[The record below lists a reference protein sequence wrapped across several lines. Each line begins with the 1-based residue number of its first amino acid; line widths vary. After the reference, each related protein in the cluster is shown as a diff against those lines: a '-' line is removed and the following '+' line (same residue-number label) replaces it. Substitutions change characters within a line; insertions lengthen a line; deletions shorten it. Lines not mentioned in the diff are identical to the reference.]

1 MRFGAGWLSAGV
13 TALLLVTGCK
23 EGGRSVTVD
32 ERGNEQASA
41 SAAVEQAQERS
52 ESAFD
57 QAESAQK
64 EAGDQQQ
71 EAARAQQRV
80 EEARRELA
88 QAETEAQTELQQAQQ
103 AQQQAQQT
111 QQQAQQTVA
120 EAQRTAL
127 EAQQQQQAELAQ
139 QQNQQAQ
146 QAQAQAQQ
154 TQQQAQQNQQ
164 QAQQPM
170 AQAPLPSTP
179 GQSDQFIVGQVLTA
193 SEDEVMVSV
202 RGEPQLRLQV
212 EPSTQII
219 VDGRQGRAADI
230 QEGSQVRASYRDSEG
245 EQKAVR
251 IEVTS
256 SAQPGMP
263 VTPESGESTPRVPPR
278 PMEQ

>member
-13 TALLLVTGCK
+13 AALLLATGCK
-23 EGGRSVTVD
+23 ENRSVTVD

-52 ESAFD
+52 EKAFD

-80 EEARRELA
+80 EEARRELT
-88 QAETEAQTELQQAQQ
+88 QAETQAQTELQQAQQAQQQAQQTHQQAQQTVAESQRSALEAQQQQQSELAQQQAQQAQQ

-111 QQQAQQTVA
+111 QQQAQQPV
-120 EAQRTAL
+120 
-127 EAQQQQQAELAQ
+127 
-139 QQNQQAQ
+139 
-146 QAQAQAQQ
+146 AQAAVPSAQ
-154 TQQQAQQNQQ
+154 
-164 QAQQPM
+164 
-170 AQAPLPSTP
+170 
-179 GQSDQFIVGQVLTA
+179 GQGDQFIVGQVLTA
-193 SEDEVMVSV
+193 SENEVMVSV

-263 VTPESGESTPRVPPR
+263 VTPESGESTPGVQPQPL
-278 PMEQ
+278 EQ